1 MNSNSLW
8 TLLWGAPLVLSL
20 MSGCT
25 SDQLYEYRAHT
36 DKVTEGAGNA
46 NAANQAIQTVDTW
59 PVYSQKTEAN
69 TDGKRVMAAVRRYE
83 ADNNKRKELSADA
96 TATNN
101 GGVAPR

>member
-36 DKVTEGAGNA
+36 DTVTEGAGNA
-46 NAANQAIQTVDTW
+46 VAVNRAVHTLDTW
-59 PVYSQKTEAN
+59 PTYSQKAEVDM
-69 TDGKRVMAAVRRYE
+69 DGKRALAAVRRYE
-83 ADNNKRKELSADA
+83 NNTGKPSGEAVASGGGA
-96 TATNN
+96 TRN
-101 GGVAPR
+101 